1 MAAIYIPSKP
11 HYENSPS
18 FRKKMRNIFQKAPE
32 LFYKCSGAFWKKVL
46 MKNKTV
52 RGPTSIN
59 RNLLD
64 IDRMAQENSSCI

>member
-52 RGPTSIN
+52 RETIFNQSKSVGHRSDGS
-59 RNLLD
+59 RK
-64 IDRMAQENSSCI
+64 